1 LMMAQEIATSVQEG
15 IKINIIVL
23 DNHGFSSIGGLSQ
36 AVGSEGYGTKYS
48 VAVDFEANA
57 RSLGATVCR
66 ARTYEEL
73 ETAVAAMRRHDRTSV
88 VVVET
93 DRESRVPGYES
104 WWDVA
109 VAEVAE
115 TESAKAAY
123 ATYLEGRKKER
134 CFL

>member
-1 LMMAQEIATSVQEG
+1 MMAQEIATSVQEG

-36 AVGSEGYGTKYS
+36 AVGCEGYATEYT

-66 ARTYEEL
+66 ARTYAEL
-73 ETAVAAMRRHDRTSV
+73 EAAVAAMRGHDRTSV

-115 TESAKAAY
+115 TESAKAAFPAY
-123 ATYLEGRKKER
+123 VEGRKKER
-134 CFL
+134 YYL